1 MQQVHDVSN
10 MEYDRHSFAGTN
22 CRATTPPRVATSA
35 MKTFLVALVLGVGI
49 ATAFLDPEVL
59 EANVK
64 NSSAHTLRK
73 RSAFSGTATWY
84 DVETYQAGA
93 CGYDIDNSMHI
104 VALNEPMYGDL
115 DSRSKWCGKHI
126 MIANGLKTVRAVI
139 MDACPETSQCHHGS
153 LDMSMSLF
161 QEFNDLTLGIFPIT
175 WWTIDDSHNDDGDK
189 GHGNGGGKSKSGSAS
204 SDPRSQSRSQSQSQS
219 YSRSHSHSQTHSH
232 SRSYSSSTPT
242 SSSYHEH
249 NASRSSAQAEAAASA
264 SSARARASS
273 IAREQ
278 SLSKASAASSRSSA
292 SEASLRSKSSE
303 AASHD
308 SSSTRVATSS
318 SDSHSSSTTASSSSS
333 QSTGSPSQDD
343 PRVGNLEN
351 FVKVLN
357 GLSMLVHAAAQN

>member
-1 MQQVHDVSN
+1 MQQVYVISN
-10 MEYDRHSFAGTN
+10 MGYDRHSFAGTN

-204 SDPRSQSRSQSQSQS
+204 SDPRSRSQSQSQS

-303 AASHD
+303 SASHD

-333 QSTGSPSQDD
+333 QTTGSPSQDD

>member
-1 MQQVHDVSN
+1 MQQVHDISN

-22 CRATTPPRVATSA
+22 CRATTPPRIATSA
-35 MKTFLVALVLGVGI
+35 MKAFLVALVLGVGI

-64 NSSAHTLRK
+64 NSSAHTLKK

-161 QEFNDLTLGIFPIT
+161 QEFNDLTLGVFPIT

-189 GHGNGGGKSKSGSAS
+189 GHGNGGGKSNSGSAS
-204 SDPRSQSRSQSQSQS
+204 SDSRSQSQSQS
-219 YSRSHSHSQTHSH
+219 YSRSHPHSQTHSH
-232 SRSYSSSTPT
+232 SRSYSSSTLT

-333 QSTGSPSQDD
+333 QSTGSSSQDD

>member
-1 MQQVHDVSN
+1 MQQVHDISN

-22 CRATTPPRVATSA
+22 CRATTPPRIATSA
-35 MKTFLVALVLGVGI
+35 MKAFLVALVLGVGI

-64 NSSAHTLRK
+64 NSSAHTLKK

-161 QEFNDLTLGIFPIT
+161 QEFNDLTLGVFPIT

-189 GHGNGGGKSKSGSAS
+189 GRGNGGGKSNSGSAS
-204 SDPRSQSRSQSQSQS
+204 SDSRSQSHS

-303 AASHD
+303 SASHD

-333 QSTGSPSQDD
+333 QTTGSSSQDD

>member
-1 MQQVHDVSN
+1 MQQMYVISN
-10 MEYDRHSFAGTN
+10 MGYDRHSSAGTN
-22 CRATTPPRVATSA
+22 CRATTPPRIATSA
-35 MKTFLVALVLGVGI
+35 MKAFLVALVLGVGI

-64 NSSAHTLRK
+64 NSSAHTLKK

-204 SDPRSQSRSQSQSQS
+204 SDPRSRSQSQSQS

-303 AASHD
+303 SASHD

-333 QSTGSPSQDD
+333 QTTGSSSQDD

>member
-22 CRATTPPRVATSA
+22 CRATTPPRIATSA
-35 MKTFLVALVLGVGI
+35 MKAFLVALVLGVGI

-161 QEFNDLTLGIFPIT
+161 QEFNDLTLGVFPIT

-204 SDPRSQSRSQSQSQS
+204 SDSRSQSQSQS

-303 AASHD
+303 SASHD

-333 QSTGSPSQDD
+333 QTTGSSSQDD

>member
-1 MQQVHDVSN
+1 MQQVYVISN
-10 MEYDRHSFAGTN
+10 MGYDRHSFAGTN
-22 CRATTPPRVATSA
+22 CRATTPPRIATSA
-35 MKTFLVALVLGVGI
+35 MKAFLVALVLGVGI

-64 NSSAHTLRK
+64 NSSAHTLKK

-204 SDPRSQSRSQSQSQS
+204 SDPRSRSQSQSQS

-303 AASHD
+303 SASHD

-333 QSTGSPSQDD
+333 QTTGSPSQDD

>member
-1 MQQVHDVSN
+1 MQQVYVISN
-10 MEYDRHSFAGTN
+10 MGYDRHSFAGTN
-22 CRATTPPRVATSA
+22 CRATTPPRIATSA
-35 MKTFLVALVLGVGI
+35 MKAFLVALVLGVGI

-64 NSSAHTLRK
+64 NSSAHTLKK

-161 QEFNDLTLGIFPIT
+161 QEFNDLTLGVFPIT

-189 GHGNGGGKSKSGSAS
+189 GRGNGGGKSKSGSAS
-204 SDPRSQSRSQSQSQS
+204 SDSRSQSQSQS

-232 SRSYSSSTPT
+232 SWSYSSSTPT

-303 AASHD
+303 SASHD

-318 SDSHSSSTTASSSSS
+318 SDSHSSSTTASSSGS
-333 QSTGSPSQDD
+333 QTTGSSSQDD

>member
-1 MQQVHDVSN
+1 

-22 CRATTPPRVATSA
+22 CRATTPPRIATSA
-35 MKTFLVALVLGVGI
+35 MKAFLVALVLGVGI

-64 NSSAHTLRK
+64 NSSAHTLKK

-161 QEFNDLTLGIFPIT
+161 QEFNDLTLGVFPIT

-189 GHGNGGGKSKSGSAS
+189 GHGNGGGKSKSGSSS
-204 SDPRSQSRSQSQSQS
+204 SDSRSQSQSQS
-219 YSRSHSHSQTHSH
+219 YSRSHPHSQTHSH
-232 SRSYSSSTPT
+232 SRSYSSSTLT

-303 AASHD
+303 SASHD

-333 QSTGSPSQDD
+333 QSTGSSSQDD

>member
-1 MQQVHDVSN
+1 MQQVYVISN
-10 MEYDRHSFAGTN
+10 MGYDRHSFAGTN
-22 CRATTPPRVATSA
+22 CRATTPPRIATSA
-35 MKTFLVALVLGVGI
+35 MKAFLVALVLGVGI

-64 NSSAHTLRK
+64 NSSAHTLKK

-161 QEFNDLTLGIFPIT
+161 QEFNDLTLGVFPIT

-189 GHGNGGGKSKSGSAS
+189 GRGNGGGKSKSGSAS
-204 SDPRSQSRSQSQSQS
+204 SDSRSQSQSQS

-249 NASRSSAQAEAAASA
+249 NSSRSSAQAEAAASA

-303 AASHD
+303 SASHD

-333 QSTGSPSQDD
+333 QTTGSSSQDD

>member
-1 MQQVHDVSN
+1 MG
-10 MEYDRHSFAGTN
+10 YDRHSFAGTN
-22 CRATTPPRVATSA
+22 CRATTPPRIATSA
-35 MKTFLVALVLGVGI
+35 MKAFLVALVLGVGI

-64 NSSAHTLRK
+64 NSSAHTLKK

-161 QEFNDLTLGIFPIT
+161 QEFNDLTLGVFPIT

-189 GHGNGGGKSKSGSAS
+189 GRGNGGGKSKSGSAS
-204 SDPRSQSRSQSQSQS
+204 SDSRSQSQS
-219 YSRSHSHSQTHSH
+219 YSRSNSHSQTHSH

-303 AASHD
+303 SASHD

-333 QSTGSPSQDD
+333 QTTGSSSQDD

>member
-204 SDPRSQSRSQSQSQS
+204 SDSRSQSQS

>member
-64 NSSAHTLRK
+64 NSSAHTLKK

-204 SDPRSQSRSQSQSQS
+204 SDPRSRSQSQSQS

-303 AASHD
+303 SASHD

-333 QSTGSPSQDD
+333 QTTGSSSQDD

>member
-35 MKTFLVALVLGVGI
+35 MKAFLVALVLGVGI

-64 NSSAHTLRK
+64 NSSAHTLKK

-161 QEFNDLTLGIFPIT
+161 QEFNDLTLGVFPIT

-204 SDPRSQSRSQSQSQS
+204 SDPRSRSQSQSQS

-333 QSTGSPSQDD
+333 QTTGSPSQDD

>member
-161 QEFNDLTLGIFPIT
+161 QEFNDLTLGVFPIT

-204 SDPRSQSRSQSQSQS
+204 SDPRSRSQSQSQS

-333 QSTGSPSQDD
+333 QSTGSSSQDD

>member
-1 MQQVHDVSN
+1 MQQVYVISN
-10 MEYDRHSFAGTN
+10 MGYDRHSSAGTN
-22 CRATTPPRVATSA
+22 CRATTPPRIATSA
-35 MKTFLVALVLGVGI
+35 MKAFLVALVLGVGI

-64 NSSAHTLRK
+64 NSSAHTLKK

-161 QEFNDLTLGIFPIT
+161 QEFNDLTLGVFPIT

-189 GHGNGGGKSKSGSAS
+189 GRGNGGGKSKSGSAS
-204 SDPRSQSRSQSQSQS
+204 SDSRSQSQSQS

-303 AASHD
+303 SASHD

-333 QSTGSPSQDD
+333 QTTGSPSQDD

>member
-64 NSSAHTLRK
+64 NSSAHTLKK

-204 SDPRSQSRSQSQSQS
+204 SDPRSRSQSQSQS

>member
-64 NSSAHTLRK
+64 NSSAHTLKK

-204 SDPRSQSRSQSQSQS
+204 SDSRSQSQSQS

-333 QSTGSPSQDD
+333 QTTGSPSQDD

>member
-1 MQQVHDVSN
+1 MQQVYVISN
-10 MEYDRHSFAGTN
+10 MGYDRHSFAGTN
-22 CRATTPPRVATSA
+22 CRATTPPRIATSA
-35 MKTFLVALVLGVGI
+35 MKAFLVALVLGVGI

-64 NSSAHTLRK
+64 NSSAHTLKK

-161 QEFNDLTLGIFPIT
+161 QEFNDLTLGVFPIT

-204 SDPRSQSRSQSQSQS
+204 SDSRSQSQSQS

-303 AASHD
+303 SASHD

-333 QSTGSPSQDD
+333 QTTGSSSQDD

>member
-1 MQQVHDVSN
+1 MQQVYVISN
-10 MEYDRHSFAGTN
+10 MGYDRHSFAGTN
-22 CRATTPPRVATSA
+22 CRATTPPRIATSA
-35 MKTFLVALVLGVGI
+35 MKAFLVALVLGVGI

-64 NSSAHTLRK
+64 NSSAHTLKK

-161 QEFNDLTLGIFPIT
+161 QEFNDLTLGVFPIT

-189 GHGNGGGKSKSGSAS
+189 GRGNGGGKSKSGSAS
-204 SDPRSQSRSQSQSQS
+204 SDSRSQSQSQS

-232 SRSYSSSTPT
+232 SRSTPT

-303 AASHD
+303 SASHD

-333 QSTGSPSQDD
+333 QTTGSSSQDD

>member
-64 NSSAHTLRK
+64 NSSAHTLKK

-204 SDPRSQSRSQSQSQS
+204 SDSRSQSQSQS
-219 YSRSHSHSQTHSH
+219 YSRSNSHSQTHSH

-333 QSTGSPSQDD
+333 QTTGSSSQDD

>member
-1 MQQVHDVSN
+1 MQQVYVISN
-10 MEYDRHSFAGTN
+10 MGYDRHSFAGTN
-22 CRATTPPRVATSA
+22 CRATTPPRIATSA
-35 MKTFLVALVLGVGI
+35 MKAFLVALVLGVGI

-64 NSSAHTLRK
+64 NSSAHTLKK

-161 QEFNDLTLGIFPIT
+161 QEFNDLTLGVFPIT

-189 GHGNGGGKSKSGSAS
+189 GRGNGGGKSKSGSAS
-204 SDPRSQSRSQSQSQS
+204 SDSRSQSQSQS

-303 AASHD
+303 SASHD

-333 QSTGSPSQDD
+333 QTTGSSSQDD

>member
-161 QEFNDLTLGIFPIT
+161 QEFNDLTLGVFPIT

-189 GHGNGGGKSKSGSAS
+189 GRGNGGGKSNSGSAS
-204 SDPRSQSRSQSQSQS
+204 SDSRSQSQSQS

-303 AASHD
+303 SASHD

-333 QSTGSPSQDD
+333 QTTGSSSQDD

>member
-1 MQQVHDVSN
+1 MQQVYVISN
-10 MEYDRHSFAGTN
+10 MGYDRHSYAGTN
-22 CRATTPPRVATSA
+22 CRATTPPRIATSA
-35 MKTFLVALVLGVGI
+35 MKAFLVALVLGVGI

-64 NSSAHTLRK
+64 NSSAHTLKK

-161 QEFNDLTLGIFPIT
+161 QEFNDLTLGVFPIT

-189 GHGNGGGKSKSGSAS
+189 GRGNGGGKSKSGSAS
-204 SDPRSQSRSQSQSQS
+204 SDSRSQSQSQSQS

-249 NASRSSAQAEAAASA
+249 NASRSSAQAEASASA
-264 SSARARASS
+264 TSARARASS

-303 AASHD
+303 SASHD

-333 QSTGSPSQDD
+333 QTTGSSSQDD

>member
-1 MQQVHDVSN
+1 MQQVHDISN

-22 CRATTPPRVATSA
+22 CRATTPPRIATSA
-35 MKTFLVALVLGVGI
+35 MKAFLVALVLGVGI

-64 NSSAHTLRK
+64 NSSAHTLKK

-161 QEFNDLTLGIFPIT
+161 QEFNDLTLGVFPIT

-189 GHGNGGGKSKSGSAS
+189 GHGNGGGKSKSGSSS
-204 SDPRSQSRSQSQSQS
+204 SDSRSQSQSQS
-219 YSRSHSHSQTHSH
+219 YSRSHPHSQTHSH
-232 SRSYSSSTPT
+232 SRSYSSSTLT

-303 AASHD
+303 SASHD

-333 QSTGSPSQDD
+333 QSTGSSSQDD

>member
-1 MQQVHDVSN
+1 MQQVYVISN
-10 MEYDRHSFAGTN
+10 MGYDRHSFAGTN
-22 CRATTPPRVATSA
+22 CRATTPPRIATSA
-35 MKTFLVALVLGVGI
+35 MKAFLVALVLGVGI

-64 NSSAHTLRK
+64 NSSAHTLKK

-161 QEFNDLTLGIFPIT
+161 QEFNDLTLGVFPIT

-189 GHGNGGGKSKSGSAS
+189 GHGNGGGKSKSGSSS
-204 SDPRSQSRSQSQSQS
+204 SDSRSQSQSQS
-219 YSRSHSHSQTHSH
+219 YSRSHPHSQTHSH
-232 SRSYSSSTPT
+232 SRSYSSSTLT

-333 QSTGSPSQDD
+333 QSTGSSSQDD

>member
-1 MQQVHDVSN
+1 MQQVHDISN
-10 MEYDRHSFAGTN
+10 MEYDRHSFADTN
-22 CRATTPPRVATSA
+22 CRATTPPRIATSA
-35 MKTFLVALVLGVGI
+35 MKAFLVALVLGVGI

-64 NSSAHTLRK
+64 NSSAHTLKK

-161 QEFNDLTLGIFPIT
+161 QEFNDLTLGVFPIT

-204 SDPRSQSRSQSQSQS
+204 SDSRSRSQSQS

-249 NASRSSAQAEAAASA
+249 NASRSSAQAEAAATA

-292 SEASLRSKSSE
+292 SEATLRSKSSE

-333 QSTGSPSQDD
+333 QSTGSSSQDD

>member
-1 MQQVHDVSN
+1 MQQVYVISN
-10 MEYDRHSFAGTN
+10 MGYDRHSFAGTN
-22 CRATTPPRVATSA
+22 GRATTPPRIATSA
-35 MKTFLVALVLGVGI
+35 MKAFLVALVLGVGI

-64 NSSAHTLRK
+64 NSSAHTLKK

-161 QEFNDLTLGIFPIT
+161 QEFNDLTLGVFPIT
-175 WWTIDDSHNDDGDK
+175 WWTIDDSHDNDGDK
-189 GHGNGGGKSKSGSAS
+189 GRGNGGGKSKSGSAS
-204 SDPRSQSRSQSQSQS
+204 SDSRSQSRSQS
-219 YSRSHSHSQTHSH
+219 YSRSNSHSQTHSH

-264 SSARARASS
+264 SSAKARASS

-303 AASHD
+303 SASHD

-333 QSTGSPSQDD
+333 QTTGSSSQDD

>member
-1 MQQVHDVSN
+1 MQQVYVISN
-10 MEYDRHSFAGTN
+10 MGYDRHSFAGTN
-22 CRATTPPRVATSA
+22 CRATTPPRIATSA
-35 MKTFLVALVLGVGI
+35 MKAFLVALVLGVGI

-64 NSSAHTLRK
+64 NSSAHTLKK

-161 QEFNDLTLGIFPIT
+161 QEFNDLTLGVFPIT

-189 GHGNGGGKSKSGSAS
+189 GRGNGGGKSNSGSAS
-204 SDPRSQSRSQSQSQS
+204 SDSRSQSQSQS

-303 AASHD
+303 SASHD

-318 SDSHSSSTTASSSSS
+318 SDSHSSSTTASSSSL
-333 QSTGSPSQDD
+333 QTTGSSSQDD

-351 FVKVLN
+351 FVKILN

>member
-1 MQQVHDVSN
+1 MQQVHDISN
-10 MEYDRHSFAGTN
+10 MEYDRHSFAGTS
-22 CRATTPPRVATSA
+22 CRATTPPRIATSA
-35 MKTFLVALVLGVGI
+35 MKAFLVALVLGVGI

-64 NSSAHTLRK
+64 NSSAHTLKK

-161 QEFNDLTLGIFPIT
+161 QEFNDLTLGVFPIT

-189 GHGNGGGKSKSGSAS
+189 GRGNGGGKSNSGSAS
-204 SDPRSQSRSQSQSQS
+204 SDSRSQSHS

-303 AASHD
+303 SASHD

-333 QSTGSPSQDD
+333 QTTGSSSQDD

>member
-1 MQQVHDVSN
+1 
-10 MEYDRHSFAGTN
+10 MEYDRHSFAGTS
-22 CRATTPPRVATSA
+22 CRATTPPRIATSA
-35 MKTFLVALVLGVGI
+35 MKAFLVALVLGVGI

-64 NSSAHTLRK
+64 NSSAHTLKK

-161 QEFNDLTLGIFPIT
+161 QEFNDLTLGVFPIT

-204 SDPRSQSRSQSQSQS
+204 SDTRSQS

-303 AASHD
+303 SASHD

-333 QSTGSPSQDD
+333 QTTGSSSQDD

>member
-1 MQQVHDVSN
+1 MQQVYVISN
-10 MEYDRHSFAGTN
+10 MGYDRHSFAGTN
-22 CRATTPPRVATSA
+22 CRATTPPRIATSA
-35 MKTFLVALVLGVGI
+35 MKAFLVALVLGVGI

-64 NSSAHTLRK
+64 NSSAHTLKK

-161 QEFNDLTLGIFPIT
+161 QEFNDLTLGVFPIT
-175 WWTIDDSHNDDGDK
+175 WWTIDDSHDNDGNK
-189 GHGNGGGKSKSGSAS
+189 GRGNGGGKSKSGSAS
-204 SDPRSQSRSQSQSQS
+204 SDSRSQSQSQS
-219 YSRSHSHSQTHSH
+219 YSRSNSHSQTHSH

-264 SSARARASS
+264 SSAKARASS

-303 AASHD
+303 SASHD

-333 QSTGSPSQDD
+333 QTTGSSSQDD

>member
-1 MQQVHDVSN
+1 MQQVYVISN
-10 MEYDRHSFAGTN
+10 MGYDRHSSAGTN
-22 CRATTPPRVATSA
+22 CRATTPPRIATSA
-35 MKTFLVALVLGVGI
+35 MKAFLVALVLGVGI

-64 NSSAHTLRK
+64 NSSAHTLKK

-161 QEFNDLTLGIFPIT
+161 QEFNDLTLGVFPIT

-204 SDPRSQSRSQSQSQS
+204 SDSRSQSQSQS

-333 QSTGSPSQDD
+333 QTTGSSSQDD

>member
-204 SDPRSQSRSQSQSQS
+204 SDSRSQSQSQS

-333 QSTGSPSQDD
+333 QTTGSPSQDD

>member
-1 MQQVHDVSN
+1 MQQVYVISN
-10 MEYDRHSFAGTN
+10 MGYDRHSFAGTN
-22 CRATTPPRVATSA
+22 CRATTPPRIATSA
-35 MKTFLVALVLGVGI
+35 MKAFLVALVLGVGI

-64 NSSAHTLRK
+64 NSSAHTLKK

-161 QEFNDLTLGIFPIT
+161 QEFNDLTLGVFPIT
-175 WWTIDDSHNDDGDK
+175 WWTIDDSHDNDGDK
-189 GHGNGGGKSKSGSAS
+189 GRGNGGGKSKSGSAS
-204 SDPRSQSRSQSQSQS
+204 SDSRSQSQSQS

-303 AASHD
+303 SASHD

-333 QSTGSPSQDD
+333 QTTGSSSQDD

>member
-1 MQQVHDVSN
+1 MQQVHDISN
-10 MEYDRHSFAGTN
+10 MEYDRHSFAGTS
-22 CRATTPPRVATSA
+22 CRATTPPRIATSA
-35 MKTFLVALVLGVGI
+35 MKAFLVALVLGVGI

-64 NSSAHTLRK
+64 NSSAHTLKK

-161 QEFNDLTLGIFPIT
+161 QEFNDLTLGVFPIT

-189 GHGNGGGKSKSGSAS
+189 GRGNGGGKSKSGSAS
-204 SDPRSQSRSQSQSQS
+204 SDTRSQS

-303 AASHD
+303 SASHD

-333 QSTGSPSQDD
+333 QTTGSSSQDD

>member
-1 MQQVHDVSN
+1 MQQMYVISN
-10 MEYDRHSFAGTN
+10 MGYDRHSSAGTN
-22 CRATTPPRVATSA
+22 CRATTPPRIATSA
-35 MKTFLVALVLGVGI
+35 MKAFLVALVLGVGI

-64 NSSAHTLRK
+64 NSSAHTLKK

-204 SDPRSQSRSQSQSQS
+204 SDSRSQSQSQS

-333 QSTGSPSQDD
+333 QTTGSSSQDD

>member
-1 MQQVHDVSN
+1 

-161 QEFNDLTLGIFPIT
+161 QEFNDLTLGVFPIT

-189 GHGNGGGKSKSGSAS
+189 GRGNGGGKSNSGSAS
-204 SDPRSQSRSQSQSQS
+204 SDSRSQSHS

-303 AASHD
+303 SASHD

-333 QSTGSPSQDD
+333 QTTGSSSQDD

>member
-1 MQQVHDVSN
+1 MG
-10 MEYDRHSFAGTN
+10 YDRHSFAGTN
-22 CRATTPPRVATSA
+22 CRATTPPRIATSA
-35 MKTFLVALVLGVGI
+35 MKAFLVALVLGVGI

-64 NSSAHTLRK
+64 NSSAHTLKK

-161 QEFNDLTLGIFPIT
+161 QEFNDLTLGVFPIT
-175 WWTIDDSHNDDGDK
+175 WWTIDDSHDNDGDK
-189 GHGNGGGKSKSGSAS
+189 GRGNGGGKSKSGSAS
-204 SDPRSQSRSQSQSQS
+204 SDSRSQSQSQS
-219 YSRSHSHSQTHSH
+219 YSRSNSHSQTHSH

-264 SSARARASS
+264 SSAKARASS

-303 AASHD
+303 SASHD

-333 QSTGSPSQDD
+333 QTTGSSSQDD

>member
-1 MQQVHDVSN
+1 

-204 SDPRSQSRSQSQSQS
+204 SDSRSQSQS

-333 QSTGSPSQDD
+333 QSIGSSSQDD

>member
-1 MQQVHDVSN
+1 MQQVYVISN
-10 MEYDRHSFAGTN
+10 MGYDRHSFAGTN
-22 CRATTPPRVATSA
+22 CRATTPPRIATSA
-35 MKTFLVALVLGVGI
+35 MKAFLVALVLGVGI

-64 NSSAHTLRK
+64 NSSAHTLKK
-73 RSAFSGTATWY
+73 RSAFSGSATWY

-161 QEFNDLTLGIFPIT
+161 QEFNDLTLGVFPIT
-175 WWTIDDSHNDDGDK
+175 WWTIDDSHDNDGDK
-189 GHGNGGGKSKSGSAS
+189 GRGNGGGKSKSGSAS
-204 SDPRSQSRSQSQSQS
+204 SDSRSQSQSQS
-219 YSRSHSHSQTHSH
+219 YSRSNSHSQTHSH

-303 AASHD
+303 SASHD

-333 QSTGSPSQDD
+333 QTTGSSSQDD